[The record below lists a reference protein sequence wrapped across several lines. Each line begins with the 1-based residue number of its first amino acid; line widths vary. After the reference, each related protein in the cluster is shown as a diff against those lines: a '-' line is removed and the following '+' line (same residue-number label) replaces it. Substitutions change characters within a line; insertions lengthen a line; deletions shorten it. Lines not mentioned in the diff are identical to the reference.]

1 MNFLILILL
10 DILVVFFFF
19 YGTIK
24 MANHTTNY
32 LEKIVS
38 NQYVLVFSHIYV
50 ICLLYY
56 GLKQFITRFTIPVLT
71 HDGVAIIIVGPMIGT
86 YSHYFVPFMKN
97 VLK

>member
-10 DILVVFFFF
+10 DVLVVFSFF

-24 MANHTTNY
+24 MANHATNY
-32 LEKIVS
+32 LEKVVS

-50 ICLLYY
+50 ICLFYY
-56 GLKQFITRFTIPVLT
+56 CLKQFISRFTIPVLT

-86 YSHYFVPFMKN
+86 YSQYFVPFMKN

>member
-1 MNFLILILL
+1 MNFLILILV

-24 MANHTTNY
+24 MANHATNY

-50 ICLLYY
+50 ICLFYY
-56 GLKQFITRFTIPVLT
+56 CLKQLVIYSPVPLLN
-71 HDGVAIIIVGPMIGT
+71 DGIAIIIVGPMIGT
-86 YSHYFVPFMKN
+86 YSQYFVPFMKN